1 MPRYLRILLS
11 KLRIGVYR
19 TSFSKAD
26 KKLLMEVKGVENSI
40 ENKPY
45 FSTKNVIF
53 IDEFRERFNKC
64 SKNGG
69 YKKYF
74 GKWVWVNH
82 KIKYFPQNKDRIIN
96 WGGVPNFIDRANL
109 VYLEDS
115 ILHPNKFSDNFRQ
128 KYTFYVE
135 QEKSQVY
142 DLESAIT
149 FNIGGSNTFQHF
161 MQDCLPIIAKTKK
174 FLLDN
179 PELPM
184 LLPNVDMNF
193 KNRDYILDK
202 IGIKNKIIE
211 TDQIDTLRIRYLY
224 FWNFTPYNSQ
234 YNLPPI
240 FYRALR
246 ELIYNQ
252 ELSVE
257 NRTIVLLLRNEK
269 MRKFKNKSEVIEC
282 LQLIANLYNLKLVTV
297 DTSVEHISLVRKK
310 IEEALIIIGIHGGNT
325 YNAIFCQNDC
335 SVIEIVPMSNTNT
348 NMIFLSFAGV
358 NYVPFPS
365 NFNFFDEEVNVSV
378 KELEKVV
385 LTVLNSKS

>member
-1 MPRYLRILLS
+1 
-11 KLRIGVYR
+11 
-19 TSFSKAD
+19 
-26 KKLLMEVKGVENSI
+26 MEVKGVENSI

-82 KIKYFPQNKDRIIN
+82 KIKYFPQNKDGIIN

-109 VYLEDS
+109 VYLENS

-184 LLPNVDMNF
+184 LLPDADMNF

-348 NMIFLSFAGV
+348 NIIFLSFAGV
-358 NYVPFPS
+358 KYVPFPS

-385 LTVLNSKS
+385 LTVLNSKG